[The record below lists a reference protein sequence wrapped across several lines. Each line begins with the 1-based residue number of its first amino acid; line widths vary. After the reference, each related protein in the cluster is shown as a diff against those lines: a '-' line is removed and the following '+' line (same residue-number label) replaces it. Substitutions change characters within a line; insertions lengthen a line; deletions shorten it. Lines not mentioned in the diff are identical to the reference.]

1 MIASIVLHFLLGA
14 ITLDGV
20 TGVQLTARSF
30 LDSNNVRV
38 GDPMTLS
45 IDFVGTAELENIH
58 PPAISKVVDASTWKL
73 DDRSAKT
80 DTADN

>member
-58 PPAISKVVDASTWKL
+58 PREINKVVDGLFLKL
-73 DDRSAKT
+73 VGRSG
-80 DTADN
+80 